1 MSELS
6 MDELLAETGE
16 VLPKRETL
24 GIVAIYNAGGA
35 SATNYSGSHNV
46 NTAVNVQPVVV
57 TNDSFNSV
65 HNHFLTFI

>member
-16 VLPKRETL
+16 VLPARETL

-35 SATNYSGSHNV
+35 SATNVAGSHNV
-46 NTAVNVQPVVV
+46 NTAVNVQPVFVN
-57 TNDSFNSV
+57 NDSFNSV
-65 HNHFLTFI
+65 HNHYSLF

>member
-16 VLPKRETL
+16 VLPERETL
-24 GIVAIYNAGGA
+24 GIVAIYNVGGA
-35 SATNYSGSHNV
+35 SATNVSGSHNT
-46 NTAVNVQPVVV
+46 NTAVNIQPVVV

-65 HNHFLTFI
+65 HNHFGLF